1 MRINALSSIQANVFG
16 AQRNNNVNFNGH
28 WENGYYSRY
37 AHGAGTIQKRVYVP
51 DKGEDASSISRAWED
66 ETGLAPIDWVKENNP
81 YNQAPARPDPY
92 GNNKGAVIYEI
103 KGYPYMPV
111 GVLKASAEKKLDESG
126 DFVER
131 ISAYTELA
139 KLSAQINDK
148 AAVREYENRMVENL
162 KESNSPSLTAAAA
175 HIMDNYKDG
184 FGNNAMYAIRYGRI

>member
-1 MRINALSSIQANVFG
+1 
-16 AQRNNNVNFNGH
+16 
-28 WENGYYSRY
+28 
-37 AHGAGTIQKRVYVP
+37 
-51 DKGEDASSISRAWED
+51 
-66 ETGLAPIDWVKENNP
+66 
-81 YNQAPARPDPY
+81 
-92 GNNKGAVIYEI
+92 
-103 KGYPYMPV
+103 MPV